1 MRLDDVSGKKS
12 IKDNKAKCYR
22 LALITCRITCL
33 SMISFHS
40 NFSHCLHRRKRYSAA
55 SGNAF
60 KAIESEAEH
69 HRVFICYAEV
79 LTRYVCHLI
88 Y

>member
-1 MRLDDVSGKKS
+1 
-12 IKDNKAKCYR
+12 
-22 LALITCRITCL
+22 
-33 SMISFHS
+33 MISFYS
-40 NFSHCLHRRKRYSAA
+40 DISHCLNRRKRYSEA

-60 KAIESEAEH
+60 KAIESESEH
-69 HRVFICYAEV
+69 RRVFIRYAEV

>member
-1 MRLDDVSGKKS
+1 
-12 IKDNKAKCYR
+12 
-22 LALITCRITCL
+22 
-33 SMISFHS
+33 MISFHS